1 LIKASCGRPLVARSA
16 QNRESAR
23 LPAASLVAGEVVRG
37 MHVRFVVGGLVT
49 SRMFAFATAVSL
61 TVAAPFCVATGQTAA
76 QTVPQA
82 AIRDSTPGKAVADSA
97 GGDVT
102 GANKSDDPI
111 FGRSGK
117 LRARLLGSSGKGL
130 LAFPFLSNLLK
141 GKLGEPGIHRVDGEN
156 GGQPLTFI
164 SLLPF
169 SEKKGGSI
177 GAYRMGFWPA
187 ERGRLRAATYR
198 NPDGFIE
205 VTAENQDTPVS
216 EHFRLRDF
224 LTKDQFTI
232 WPKYLV
238 LREELIDKLE
248 LVIAELQREGIP
260 VRRMTVMSGFRT
272 PQYNQLGVGRGG
284 RAQDS
289 RHQYGDAADVFVD
302 NDGDGWMDDLNRDG
316 RVDYRDA
323 QLILAATEQVERRHP
338 DLVGGV
344 GVYRAT
350 RAHGPFAHVDVR
362 GRRARW
368 GSL

>member
-1 LIKASCGRPLVARSA
+1 MDARVAGGLLTSRLFALAAIALLAAAPRSA
-16 QNRESAR
+16 
-23 LPAASLVAGEVVRG
+23 AGQSTEE
-37 MHVRFVVGGLVT
+37 
-49 SRMFAFATAVSL
+49 A
-61 TVAAPFCVATGQTAA
+61 AAPD
-76 QTVPQA
+76 TV
-82 AIRDSTPGKAVADSA
+82 TKAVADSA
-97 GGDVT
+97 AGDVALA
-102 GANKSDDPI
+102 GKPDDRV

-117 LRARLLGSSGKGL
+117 LRARLLGGSKGI

-141 GKLGEPGIHRVDGEN
+141 SKVGTPGVHRVEDKNLGK
-156 GGQPLTFI
+156 PLTFI

-169 SEKKGGSI
+169 SEKKNGRIGS
-177 GAYRMGFWPA
+177 YRMGFWPG
-187 ERGRLRAATYR
+187 ERGRLLSVAYR

-205 VTAENQDTPVS
+205 VTPQNQDTQVS
-216 EHFRLRDF
+216 DHFRLRDF
-224 LTKDQFTI
+224 LTKDQVSV

-238 LREELIDKLE
+238 LREELVDKLE
-248 LVIAELQREGIP
+248 LVIAELQQEGIP

-272 PQYNQLGVGRGG
+272 PQYNQRGVGSGG

-316 RVDYRDA
+316 RVDHRDA
-323 QLILAATEQVERRHP
+323 KMILAAAERVERRHP
-338 DLVGGV
+338 DLTGGV

>member
-1 LIKASCGRPLVARSA
+1 MDVGLV
-16 QNRESAR
+16 
-23 LPAASLVAGEVVRG
+23 
-37 MHVRFVVGGLVT
+37 FGGLST
-49 SRMFAFATAVSL
+49 SRALAFATAALLVFG
-61 TVAAPFCVATGQTAA
+61 APAVGAA
-76 QTVPQA
+76 QTMESPSA
-82 AIRDSTPGKAVADSA
+82 RDSVAQPRADSA
-97 GGDVT
+97 AGDI
-102 GANKSDDPI
+102 AAAKPDDRV

-117 LRARLLGSSGKGL
+117 LRARLLGGSGKGV
-130 LAFPFLSNLLK
+130 LALPFLSNLFK
-141 GKLGEPGIHRVDGEN
+141 GKLGQPGIHPVDDKTLAR
-156 GGQPLTFI
+156 PLSFI

-169 SEKKGGSI
+169 SSKKDGRIGS
-177 GAYRMGFWPA
+177 YWMGFWPS
-187 ERGRLRAATYR
+187 ERRLRLGAYG

-205 VTAENQDTPVS
+205 VTPQNQDTQVS
-216 EHFRLRDF
+216 DHFRLRDF
-224 LTKDQFTI
+224 LTKDQFTV

-248 LVIAELQREGIP
+248 LVIAEMQRDGVP

-272 PQYNQLGVGRGG
+272 PQYNQRGVGSGG

-316 RVDYRDA
+316 RVDHRDA
-323 QLILAATEQVERRHP
+323 QVILAAAERVERRHP
-338 DLVGGV
+338 DLTGGV

>member
-1 LIKASCGRPLVARSA
+1 MVPRVVLGLSKGRVIALGTA
-16 QNRESAR
+16 
-23 LPAASLVAGEVVRG
+23 L
-37 MHVRFVVGGLVT
+37 GLVF
-49 SRMFAFATAVSL
+49 SSPVG
-61 TVAAPFCVATGQTAA
+61 TVAA
-76 QTVPQA
+76 QTVEEVA
-82 AIRDSTPGKAVADSA
+82 RLDSVRPSTAGKVTADSA
-97 GGDVT
+97 AGDLVISSRP
-102 GANKSDDPI
+102 ADPP

-117 LRARLLGSSGKGL
+117 LRARLLSGSGKGL
-130 LAFPFLSNLLK
+130 VAFPFLSGYVKAKLAK
-141 GKLGEPGIHRVDGEN
+141 PGVYEVEDEKLGR
-156 GGQPLTFI
+156 PLTFI
-164 SLLPF
+164 RLLPF
-169 SEKKGGSI
+169 SEKKYGRI

-187 ERGRLRAATYR
+187 ERGRLRAIAYG

-205 VTAENQDTPVS
+205 VTPENQDTPVS

-224 LTKDQFTI
+224 LTKDQFSV

-248 LVIAELQREGIP
+248 LVIAEMQRAGVP

-272 PQYNQLGVGRGG
+272 PQYNQRGVGRGG

-289 RHQYGDAADVFVD
+289 RHQFGDAADVFVD

-316 RVDYRDA
+316 RVDHRDA
-323 QLILAATEQVERRHP
+323 QLILAAAERVERRHP
-338 DLVGGV
+338 DLAGGV

-350 RAHGPFAHVDVR
+350 RARGPFAHVDVR

>member
-1 LIKASCGRPLVARSA
+1 MDVGLAIGGLLTGRVFVLATAAGLVV
-16 QNRESAR
+16 
-23 LPAASLVAGEVVRG
+23 AASAATEAQMVDGVAPRD
-37 MHVRFVVGGLVT
+37 T
-49 SRMFAFATAVSL
+49 ATAM
-61 TVAAPFCVATGQTAA
+61 A
-76 QTVPQA
+76 Q
-82 AIRDSTPGKAVADSA
+82 ADSA
-97 GGDVT
+97 AGDI
-102 GANKSDDPI
+102 ASAPAPDHRI
-111 FGRSGK
+111 FGRSGR
-117 LRARLLGSSGKGL
+117 LRARLLGGSGKGV

-141 GKLGEPGIHRVDGEN
+141 GKLRQPGIHRVDDEQLGK
-156 GGQPLTFI
+156 PLTFI

-169 SEKKGGSI
+169 SEKKNGRIGS
-177 GAYRMGFWPA
+177 YWMGFWPG
-187 ERGRLRAATYR
+187 ERRLRLGAYG

-205 VTAENQDTPVS
+205 VTPQNQDTPVS
-216 EHFRLRDF
+216 DHFRLRDF
-224 LTKDQFTI
+224 LTKDQFSV

-238 LREELIDKLE
+238 LREELVDKLE
-248 LVIAELQREGIP
+248 LVIAEMQRSGIP

-272 PQYNQLGVGRGG
+272 PQYNRRGVGGGG

-316 RVDYRDA
+316 RVDHRDA
-323 QLILAATEQVERRHP
+323 QVILAAAERVERRHP
-338 DLVGGV
+338 DLTGGV

>member
-1 LIKASCGRPLVARSA
+1 MDV
-16 QNRESAR
+16 R
-23 LPAASLVAGEVVRG
+23 L
-37 MHVRFVVGGLVT
+37 VVGGLLT
-49 SRMFAFATAVSL
+49 SRLFALATTAL
-61 TVAAPFCVATGQTAA
+61 LVAAGPGAAAGQATDAAPPALRDTAA
-76 QTVPQA
+76 
-82 AIRDSTPGKAVADSA
+82 KAVADSA
-97 GGDVT
+97 AGDVT
-102 GANKSDDPI
+102 ATEKPDDRV

-117 LRARLLGSSGKGL
+117 LRARLLGQPGQGI
-130 LAFPFLSNLLK
+130 LAFPFLSRLLK
-141 GKLGEPGIHRVDGEN
+141 GKVGEPGIHRVEDKSLSK
-156 GGQPLTFI
+156 PLTFI

-169 SEKKGGSI
+169 SEKKNGRI
-177 GAYRMGFWPA
+177 GAYRMGFWPG
-187 ERGRLRAATYR
+187 ERGRLRSLAYR

-205 VTAENQDTPVS
+205 VTPQNQDTQVS

-248 LVIAELQREGIP
+248 LVIAELQREGVH

-272 PQYNQLGVGRGG
+272 PQYNQRGVGGGG

-316 RVDYRDA
+316 RVDHRDA
-323 QLILAATEQVERRHP
+323 QMILAAAERVERRHP
-338 DLVGGV
+338 DLTGGV

>member
-1 LIKASCGRPLVARSA
+1 MDVRLV
-16 QNRESAR
+16 
-23 LPAASLVAGEVVRG
+23 
-37 MHVRFVVGGLVT
+37 FGGLVT
-49 SRMFAFATAVSL
+49 SRVFALATAAGLLV
-61 TVAAPFCVATGQTAA
+61 VAPIRTGAGQSVEQTAS
-76 QTVPQA
+76 QTT
-82 AIRDSTPGKAVADSA
+82 IRDSAATKARADSA
-97 GGDVT
+97 GGDVS
-102 GANKSDDPI
+102 AARKADDPI

-117 LRARLLGSSGKGL
+117 LRARLLGGSGRGL
-130 LAFPFLSNLLK
+130 LSFPFLSNLLK
-141 GKLGEPGIHRVDGEN
+141 RRLGQPGIHRVDNEN
-156 GGQPLTFI
+156 GGEPLTFI

-169 SEKKGGSI
+169 SQKKGGSI
-177 GAYRMGFWPA
+177 GAYRMGFWPS
-187 ERGRLRAATYR
+187 ERGRIRTGAYR

-205 VTAENQDTPVS
+205 VTPQNQDTPIS

-224 LTKDQFTI
+224 LTKDQFSV

-238 LREELIDKLE
+238 LREELVDKLE
-248 LVIAELQREGIP
+248 LVIAELQREGVP

-272 PQYNQLGVGRGG
+272 PQYNQRGVGRGG

-316 RVDYRDA
+316 RVDHRDA
-323 QLILAATEQVERRHP
+323 QLILAATERVERRHP
-338 DLVGGV
+338 DLAGGV

-362 GRRARW
+362 GHRARW

>member
-1 LIKASCGRPLVARSA
+1 MQV
-16 QNRESAR
+16 R
-23 LPAASLVAGEVVRG
+23 L
-37 MHVRFVVGGLVT
+37 FVGGLAT
-49 SRMFAFATAVSL
+49 SRVFVLATAAALV
-61 TVAAPFCVATGQTAA
+61 VAAPLCVATGQTAS
-76 QTVPQA
+76 QSVPQGE
-82 AIRDSTPGKAVADSA
+82 IRDSVAVKAVADSA
-97 GGDVT
+97 GGDVL
-102 GANKSDDPI
+102 AAPKSDDPI

-117 LRARLLGSSGKGL
+117 LRARLLGGSGTGL
-130 LAFPFLSNLLK
+130 LAFPFLSRFLK
-141 GKLGEPGIHRVDGEN
+141 EKVGKPGIHRVDTDN

-169 SEKKGGSI
+169 SAKKGGTI

-187 ERGRLRAATYR
+187 ERGRLRAVGYR

-205 VTAENQDTPVS
+205 VTPENQDTPVS

-224 LTKDQFTI
+224 LTKDQFSV

-238 LREELIDKLE
+238 LREELLDKLE

-272 PQYNQLGVGRGG
+272 PQYNQRGVGGGG

-316 RVDYRDA
+316 RVDHRDA
-323 QLILAATEQVERRHP
+323 QRILAAAERVERRHP

>member
-1 LIKASCGRPLVARSA
+1 MDLRA
-16 QNRESAR
+16 
-23 LPAASLVAGEVVRG
+23 
-37 MHVRFVVGGLVT
+37 VVGGLVT
-49 SRMFAFATAVSL
+49 GRVFALATAAAL
-61 TVAAPFCVATGQTAA
+61 MAVAPVGAGWA
-76 QTVPQA
+76 QAVETTPQGT
-82 AIRDSTPGKAVADSA
+82 IRDAAGNLGADSA
-97 GGDVT
+97 AGDV
-102 GANKSDDPI
+102 AIPVRPDDPI

-117 LRARLLGSSGKGL
+117 LRARLLGGSDNGL
-130 LAFPFLSNLLK
+130 LSFPFLSNLLK
-141 GKLGEPGIHRVDGEN
+141 GKLGQPGVHRVEDEKLGR
-156 GGQPLTFI
+156 
-164 SLLPF
+164 PF
-169 SEKKGGSI
+169 SFIRLMPFSTKINGRI
-177 GAYRMGFWPA
+177 GTYRMGFWPA
-187 ERGRLRAATYR
+187 ERRPGRSAAYR

-205 VTAENQDTPVS
+205 VTPENQDTPVS

-224 LTKDQFTI
+224 LTKDQFTV

-272 PQYNQLGVGRGG
+272 PQYNQRGVGSG

-302 NDGDGWMDDLNRDG
+302 NDGDGWMDDLNGDG
-316 RVDYRDA
+316 RVDHRDA
-323 QLILAATEQVERRHP
+323 QLILAAVDRVERRHP
-338 DLVGGV
+338 ELAGGV

>member
-1 LIKASCGRPLVARSA
+1 MGTRV
-16 QNRESAR
+16 
-23 LPAASLVAGEVVRG
+23 
-37 MHVRFVVGGLVT
+37 VVGGLVT
-49 SRMFAFATAVSL
+49 SRMFVLATAATLV
-61 TVAAPFCVATGQTAA
+61 VIAPVRAATA
-76 QTVPQA
+76 QA
-82 AIRDSTPGKAVADSA
+82 AGPATPQGTMRDSVAKHAGADSA
-97 GGDVT
+97 AGDIAT
-102 GANKSDDPI
+102 ALKPDDPI

-117 LRARLLGSSGKGL
+117 LRARLVSSSGNGL
-130 LAFPFLSNLLK
+130 LAFPFLSRLVR
-141 GKLGEPGIHRVDGEN
+141 GKLSQPGVHQVEDERLGR
-156 GGQPLTFI
+156 PFAFI
-164 SLLPF
+164 GLLPF
-169 SEKKGGSI
+169 SEKVNGRI

-187 ERGRLRAATYR
+187 ERGWIRAGAYR

-205 VTAENQDTPVS
+205 VTPQNQDTPVS

-224 LTKDQFTI
+224 LTKDQFTV

-248 LVIAELQREGIP
+248 LVIAELHRSGIP
-260 VRRMTVMSGFRT
+260 VRRMAVMSGFRT
-272 PQYNQLGVGRGG
+272 PQYNQRGVGRGG

-302 NDGDGWMDDLNRDG
+302 NNGDGWMDDLNRDG
-316 RVDYRDA
+316 RVDHRDA
-323 QLILAATEQVERRHP
+323 QLILTAAERVERRHP

-362 GRRARW
+362 GWRARW

>member
-1 LIKASCGRPLVARSA
+1 MDVRLVI
-16 QNRESAR
+16 
-23 LPAASLVAGEVVRG
+23 
-37 MHVRFVVGGLVT
+37 GGLVT
-49 SRMFAFATAVSL
+49 SRVFALATAAALV
-61 TVAAPFCVATGQTAA
+61 VAAPVRATTAQA
-76 QTVPQA
+76 VDQAVPQGT
-82 AIRDSTPGKAVADSA
+82 IRDSATNKAVADSA
-97 GGDVT
+97 GGDVW
-102 GANKSDDPI
+102 AARKADDPI

-117 LRARLLGSSGKGL
+117 LRARLLGGSGKGL

-141 GKLGEPGIHRVDGEN
+141 GKLGQPGIHRVDTAR

-169 SEKKGGSI
+169 SAKKGGSI

-187 ERGRLRAATYR
+187 ERGRLHAAAYR

-272 PQYNQLGVGRGG
+272 PQYNQRGVGRGG

-316 RVDYRDA
+316 RVDHRDA
-323 QLILAATEQVERRHP
+323 QLILAATERVERRHP
-338 DLVGGV
+338 DLAGGV

>member
-1 LIKASCGRPLVARSA
+1 MATAATLLVVVA
-16 QNRESAR
+16 SAR
-23 LPAASLVAGEVVRG
+23 A
-37 MHVRFVVGGLVT
+37 
-49 SRMFAFATAVSL
+49 ATAQAVGQATPQGTIGDS
-61 TVAAPFCVATGQTAA
+61 VAN
-76 QTVPQA
+76 
-82 AIRDSTPGKAVADSA
+82 KAGADSA
-97 GGDVT
+97 AGDVAAALKP
-102 GANKSDDPI
+102 GDPI

-117 LRARLLGSSGKGL
+117 LRARLLGNSGNGL
-130 LAFPFLSNLLK
+130 LAFPFLSSLLK
-141 GKLGEPGIHRVDGEN
+141 GKLGQPGVHRVETEKL
-156 GGQPLTFI
+156 GQPFTFI
-164 SLLPF
+164 RLLPF
-169 SEKKGGSI
+169 SEKVNGRIGG
-177 GAYRMGFWPA
+177 YRMGFWPA
-187 ERGRLRAATYR
+187 ERGRIRAVAYR

-205 VTAENQDTPVS
+205 VTPENQDTPVS

-224 LTKDQFTI
+224 LTKDQFTV

-272 PQYNQLGVGRGG
+272 PQYNQRGVGRGG
-284 RAQDS
+284 RVQAS

-302 NDGDGWMDDLNRDG
+302 NNGDGWMDDLNRDG
-316 RVDYRDA
+316 RVDHRDA
-323 QLILAATEQVERRHP
+323 QLILVAAERVERRHP
-338 DLVGGV
+338 DLAGGV

>member
-1 LIKASCGRPLVARSA
+1 LAT
-16 QNRESAR
+16 
-23 LPAASLVAGEVVRG
+23 AAAL
-37 MHVRFVVGGLVT
+37 VVGAPMRV
-49 SRMFAFATAVSL
+49 ATAQV
-61 TVAAPFCVATGQTAA
+61 G
-76 QTVPQA
+76 QTVPQGTLH
-82 AIRDSTPGKAVADSA
+82 DSVASKVIADSA
-97 GGDVT
+97 NGDV
-102 GANKSDDPI
+102 AAPWKADDPI

-117 LRARLLGSSGKGL
+117 LRARLLGGSAKGL
-130 LAFPFLSNLLK
+130 LTFPFLSNLLK
-141 GKLGEPGIHRVDGEN
+141 GKLGQPGIHRVDTDN
-156 GGQPLTFI
+156 GGPPLTFI

-169 SEKKGGSI
+169 SEKKGASI
-177 GAYRMGFWPA
+177 GEYRLGFWPA
-187 ERGRLRAATYR
+187 ERGRLRAVAYR

-205 VTAENQDTPVS
+205 VTQENQNTPLS

-224 LTKDQFTI
+224 LTKDQFSV

-248 LVIAELQREGIP
+248 LVIAELQREGVP

-272 PQYNQLGVGRGG
+272 PQYNQRGVGGGG

-302 NDGDGWMDDLNRDG
+302 NNGDGWMDDLNRDG
-316 RVDYRDA
+316 RVDHRDA
-323 QLILAATEQVERRHP
+323 QLILAAAERVERRHP
-338 DLVGGV
+338 DLAGGV

-362 GRRARW
+362 GHRARW